1 MTIVETV
8 VCAMPHPDSDIIP
21 HPYQIGAYIDTKG
34 DDFIMHGWVI
44 YSNPHHSF
52 KTTSQ
57 TPMDGHE
64 IQNMGRKIFTRPGVT
79 VSFLPARQVLA
90 DRIVIH
96 TTGEFD
102 LLYVEITCHHGEE
115 QETGYITMF
124 HNEDFTLGYNCELD
138 QKLIHIPRAA
148 TGVSVSY
155 EDETLVERTKR
166 HTNRFSILARNNN
179 GENILGFLNDRI
191 RNHHALLQNDWR
203 SATGIPGIFRPQI
216 GRTHWPTILSAC
228 MAVTC
233 ALIIATILIRSRMLG
248 RLWICCLGPSDSN
261 DSISSKST
269 NQTSI
274 A

>member
-1 MTIVETV
+1 
-8 VCAMPHPDSDIIP
+8 
-21 HPYQIGAYIDTKG
+21 
-34 DDFIMHGWVI
+34 MHGWVI

-57 TPMDGHE
+57 TPMDGYE
-64 IQNMGRKIFTRPGVT
+64 IQNMGRKIFTRPGVS
-79 VSFLPARQVLA
+79 VSFLPTRQVLA
-90 DRIVIH
+90 DRIIIH

-102 LLYVEITCHHGEE
+102 LLYAKVMCHHGEE
-115 QETGYITMF
+115 TETGYITMF

-138 QKLIHIPRAA
+138 HKLIHVPRAA

-191 RNHHALLQNDWR
+191 RNHHALIQDDWLP
-203 SATGIPGIFRPQI
+203 STGVPGIFRPQI
-216 GRTHWPTILSAC
+216 GRTHWPTILSVC
-228 MAVTC
+228 MAALGT
-233 ALIIATILIRSRMLG
+233 LIIVIVLVRSRMLG
-248 RLWICCLGPSDSN
+248 KIWICCPGPKTGSN

-269 NQTSI
+269 DLTTI